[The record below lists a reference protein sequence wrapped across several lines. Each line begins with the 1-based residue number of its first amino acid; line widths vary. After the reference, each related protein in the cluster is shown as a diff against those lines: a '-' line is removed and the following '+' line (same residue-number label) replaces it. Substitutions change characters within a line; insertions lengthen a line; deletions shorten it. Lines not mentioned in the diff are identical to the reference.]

1 MINKKQIVNSYDITK
16 DQEEQEKKLKEQE
29 KNNPNKPMTRHELR
43 NVLKAMD
50 KDGFSNILGE
60 YINEISDPNNVKETN
75 QFLLESE
82 QKRDLPPN
90 VTLAK
95 PNIGF
100 CIKTEKKQI
109 GKGNQREKI
118 FINIC
123 SLEDVPKPEETKMS
137 DGSSWSLPY
146 LVNKPRNDLDSKKR
160 HCMTFDVLFNPFA
173 IEMSRKY
180 KPFKKFVCD
189 NAINGINKNFL
200 LSKNEEAS
208 QDYIIINKYDY
219 KGNEVSLVN
228 IHGLK
233 AKQFDDKRE
242 EISEYKSQMMKDLDK
257 IKEEDQYKEFDQVD
271 ITETK
276 IQNVNRTFNNDQLSN
291 NSNQNLNEIE
301 DEKNKLEKNEVLK
314 SDNLNESG
322 NQHILTP
329 KHIIKYIDKFDL
341 VNYFYDPNANSKDK
355 QSTSYSQMSIE
366 IYLSKVNENFN
377 ISSAELEY
385 KDKRIILSVKDLYFL
400 NLELKSEL
408 IEETITATFDKL
420 KKILYLKGNIKR
432 KIVENEIISVS
443 KLNNDEPEN
452 IDIEEINENEE
463 VKNVKNDYKNVN
475 TAVISNSNSI
485 ENLNEKESVVKTV
498 RDEEKLKDVK
508 EMMKMIKQER
518 SKIDNQINKKE
529 NKLDNDERNLNVNS
543 KEDLVKNS
551 PTGNEQVKGIEAKKN
566 VENIENVETIETI
579 STNTEKKNIENI
591 EDSSKI
597 VENRNKNE
605 QNENEEKNKMINN
618 DEIDKNQEK
627 DSLKNIEKNVSEDID
642 DTVNLNVKSS
652 KLPKIHLIEFQNPL
666 IYELV

>member
-1 MINKKQIVNSYDITK
+1 MLNKKQTVNTYDISK
-16 DQEEQEKKLKEQE
+16 EDEDKEKKEKEQE
-29 KNNPNKPMTRHELR
+29 KNNPNKPITRNELR
-43 NVLKAMD
+43 SVLKAMD

-123 SLEDVPKPEETKMS
+123 SLNDVPKPEEVKMS

-160 HCMTFDVLFNPFA
+160 HCLTFDVIFNPFA
-173 IEMSRKY
+173 IEMSTKY

-219 KGNEVSLVN
+219 KGNDISLIN

-242 EISEYKSQMMKDLDK
+242 DINEYKSQMMKDLEK
-257 IKEEDQYKEFDQVD
+257 VKEEEQYKEFDQVD

-276 IQNVNRTFNNDQLSN
+276 IQNVNKTVIQENKISN
-291 NSNQNLNEIE
+291 E
-301 DEKNKLEKNEVLK
+301 EKEKIKKEKKESEETTKLKNEK
-314 SDNLNESG
+314 EK
-322 NQHILTP
+322 IEIP
-329 KHIIKYIDKFDL
+329 KYIIKYVDKFDL
-341 VNYFYDPNANSKDK
+341 VNYFYDPNGTNNEKSK
-355 QSTSYSQMSIE
+355 SYSEMVIE
-366 IYLSKVNENFN
+366 IYLSKVDENFN
-377 ISSAELEY
+377 VGLAELEY
-385 KDKRIILSVKDLYFL
+385 KDKIIYLNIKETYKL

-408 IEETITATFDKL
+408 IEDTISASFDKI
-420 KKILYLKGNIKR
+420 KKILFLKGKIKSKR
-432 KIVENEIISVS
+432 NEIINEN
-443 KLNNDEPEN
+443 KFNDNFNENDENIVKNKSEIIDEEVDNELVQRNKEN
-452 IDIEEINENEE
+452 IIDQIKDKNDDENFNEN
-463 VKNVKNDYKNVN
+463 N
-475 TAVISNSNSI
+475 I
-485 ENLNEKESVVKTV
+485 ETNQKKTV
-498 RDEEKLKDVK
+498 RNDEKLKEIK
-508 EMMKMIKQER
+508 EMMEKIKQER
-518 SKIDNQINKKE
+518 NQSNFNTMLNNKNQITLEKEQITEIINKDNDLYDNNISNKDKLNISEIEENSLPKNIISNENVGANQEINDFDKENNVNENNTIKENPDKHFNSNNKIDSNIINENMKNTRTNLEINDKK
-529 NKLDNDERNLNVNS
+529 LNDDVDDSINLN
-543 KEDLVKNS
+543 
-551 PTGNEQVKGIEAKKN
+551 T
-566 VENIENVETIETI
+566 
-579 STNTEKKNIENI
+579 
-591 EDSSKI
+591 
-597 VENRNKNE
+597 
-605 QNENEEKNKMINN
+605 
-618 DEIDKNQEK
+618 
-627 DSLKNIEKNVSEDID
+627 
-642 DTVNLNVKSS
+642 KSS
-652 KLPKIHLIEFQNPL
+652 KLQKIHLIEFHNPL